1 MSTYGA
7 RGRPLCGLG
16 QVLRLQRPGDAVR
29 VRRVGLVAVLGQPDP
44 LRPEV
49 PLHLTDQLV
58 EVGQAEHAGAEAAH
72 APREPGRRLAARDR
86 IGMVRVRIEPRAGG
100 FHPPHERDRREPAA
114 RRARRGRAPGDTV
127 GGVERVQLDVR
138 RVEQPLHVELRRV
151 RLQERLQVRLVPDLP
166 QPQPR
171 IALGDGCRE
180 GGQRVLA
187 RRHRVLA
194 EPAVGPRRRADERRE
209 HRDPVRVERSER
221 RVDGCPVVGRV
232 AGVRG
237 VARLP
242 RRDLPPV
249 DHVPDEADP
258 ELVERLQPGL
268 ERRPA
273 REVGVV
279 LEPELDERRGR
290 RAGGDGQREDEDGE
304 RELHA
309 LIVAAAGKRCCKDPC
324 IGQLL

>member
-1 MSTYGA
+1 MNVTGESPLLVERGEVAPPATRLEGLSACSSTYA
-7 RGRPLCGLG
+7 
-16 QVLRLQRPGDAVR
+16 
-29 VRRVGLVAVLGQPDP
+29 
-44 LRPEV
+44 
-49 PLHLTDQLV
+49 
-58 EVGQAEHAGAEAAH
+58 
-72 APREPGRRLAARDR
+72 
-86 IGMVRVRIEPRAGG
+86 
-100 FHPPHERDRREPAA
+100 
-114 RRARRGRAPGDTV
+114 
-127 GGVERVQLDVR
+127 
-138 RVEQPLHVELRRV
+138 RVEQPLHVEPRRV

-194 EPAVGPRRRADERRE
+194 ELAVGPRRRADERRE

-221 RVDGCPVVGRV
+221 RVDGRPVVGRV
-232 AGVRG
+232 AGVGG

-273 REVGVV
+273 RKVGVV

-309 LIVAAAGKRCCKDPC
+309 LIVAAAGKAAVRIRALGSCCNL
-324 IGQLL
+324 QV